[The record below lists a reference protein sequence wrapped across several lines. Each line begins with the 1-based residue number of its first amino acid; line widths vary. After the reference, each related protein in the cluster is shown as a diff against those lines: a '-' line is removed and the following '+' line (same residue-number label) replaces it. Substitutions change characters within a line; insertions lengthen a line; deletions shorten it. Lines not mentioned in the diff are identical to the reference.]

1 MIKYDIEAQARLDSI
16 SLDGIVDGVD
26 YEDSFT
32 SDSILHGNELLIL
45 DRANFRPAGM
55 TQKKNNHLLHTYRSS
70 AFGLAVSPDGNMAFV
85 ANP

>member
-32 SDSILHGNELLIL
+32 SDLILHGNELLIL
-45 DRANFRPAGM
+45 DRANFRLVRYDLE
-55 TQKKNNHLLHTYRSS
+55 KKQSPPPYLPVVSLL
-70 AFGLAVSPDGNMAFV
+70 GLQ
-85 ANP
+85 